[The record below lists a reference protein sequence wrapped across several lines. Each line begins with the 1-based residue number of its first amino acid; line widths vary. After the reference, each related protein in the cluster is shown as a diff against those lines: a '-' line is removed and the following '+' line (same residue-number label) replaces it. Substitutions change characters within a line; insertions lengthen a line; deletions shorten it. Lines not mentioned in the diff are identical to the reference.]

1 MVGKGFNWF
10 IIQPNSGLLLKWKN
24 NFRFLGGVTNLD
36 SFQRNILNREVSFFG
51 QLSAQST
58 QTDRQTDHY
67 MKLVLKHYV
76 KCKHKTQQQSESYCL
91 HHVGV
96 SNLHTCT
103 QKFTVTPSPWSS
115 GWKPLTTTPWYMS
128 LRSDCITMRSRPSLA
143 ASVSC

>member
-1 MVGKGFNWF
+1 MVGNGFNWF
-10 IIQPNSGLLLKWKN
+10 TIRPNSGLLWKWQKN
-24 NFRFLGGVTNLD
+24 LWFFRGGTYLD
-36 SFQRNILNREVSFFG
+36 SFRRKILNHEVSYFHQFN
-51 QLSAQST
+51 AQSI

-76 KCKHKTQQQSESYCL
+76 KCKHKTQQQSESYSL
-91 HHVGV
+91 HNVRV